1 MSPSTPQAHQTRPL
15 RWSVNLFLAFCLLLL
30 PSLTF
35 MTGEVAQ
42 AGPQAGCTPDES
54 NLAIHEIQGAGHLSS
69 YDGDCIGNVTGI
81 VTARTGTGFYMQEP
95 DADIDGDVKTS
106 EGIFVYTGGA
116 PSVNIGDSVSV
127 TGFIDEYRPGG
138 LSTGNLTIT
147 EFTSSPQVN
156 VGSTTTLPTPTIIGA
171 GGRLP
176 PDTVIEDDAGGNVE
190 TGGTFDP
197 ATDGI
202 DFYESLEGMLVEI
215 QQPLAVS
222 PTSGFGEIAVV
233 GDAGAH
239 ASALSSRDSLV
250 ISSGDFNPE
259 RILLD
264 DTIVTS
270 EPQVKTGAL
279 FSSSIVGVLDYTF
292 GNFKLFN
299 TEALP
304 STTGGV
310 SQETAS
316 TVTDPDTLSVASF
329 NLENLEPGDPQA
341 KFDEL
346 AAQIVDHLKSPDL
359 LGLQEIQD
367 NNGATNNGVV
377 AADQTYQ
384 KLIDAISTAGGPTYQ
399 YRDIAPVNNQD
410 GGEPGGNIR
419 VGFLFR
425 TDRGLSFTDR
435 AGGTATNSVA
445 VVSGPSGPELSY
457 SPGRI
462 DPTNS
467 AFTDSRKPL
476 AAEFQ
481 FNGDTLFVVVNHFNS
496 KGGDDPLFGFA
507 QPPVFSSETQR
518 VAQAQVVN
526 GFVDDLLALDA
537 SAHIIV
543 LGDLNDFQFSAP
555 LTTLKGG
562 VLTDLIDTLP
572 AAERYTYIYDGNAE
586 ALDHILV
593 SDELADNVTYE
604 FDVVHLNA
612 EFPDVDRVTDHDP
625 PLARFQLAPPDLM
638 LDKTVNL
645 FQEPPHP
652 GDALTYTLTLTNNG
666 SIEAQGVHLTDTLP
680 SEVVGND
687 LDVTVDVPAGGQ
699 VVKTIDATVA
709 GDTPPDTLVTNT
721 AYFTHS
727 SGNGMDS
734 ISFTT
739 ASEEPGPGGVE
750 IYLPVLIK

>member
-1 MSPSTPQAHQTRPL
+1 MPSSTPHDHLTRFL
-15 RWSVNLFLAFCLLLL
+15 RWSLNLFLVFCLLLL

-35 MTGEVAQ
+35 MSSEAAQ
-42 AGPQAGCTPDES
+42 ASPQAGCTPDF
-54 NLAIHEIQGAGHLSS
+54 NDLAIHTIQGSGHLSS
-69 YDGDCIGNVTGI
+69 YDGDCIGNVTGV

-95 DADIDGDVKTS
+95 DVDIDGDVKTS
-106 EGIFVYTGGA
+106 EGIFVFTGGA

-156 VGSTTTLPTPTIIGA
+156 VGSPTALPTPTIIGA

-222 PTSGFGEIAVV
+222 PTSSFGEIAVV
-233 GDAGAH
+233 GDAGAY
-239 ASALSSRDSLV
+239 ASLVSSRDSLV
-250 ISSGDFNPE
+250 IASGDFNPE

-299 TEALP
+299 TDALP

-329 NLENLEPGDPQA
+329 NLENLDPGDPQA

-367 NNGATNNGVV
+367 NNGPTNNGTVS
-377 AADQTYQ
+377 ADQTYQ

-435 AGGTATNSVA
+435 AGGTATNSVS

-476 AAEFQ
+476 AGEFQ
-481 FNGDTLFVVVNHFNS
+481 FNGDTIFVIVNHFNS

-518 VAQAQVVN
+518 LAQAAVVN

-555 LTTLKGG
+555 LIALEGS
-562 VLTDLIDTLP
+562 VLTDLVDTLP

-586 ALDHILV
+586 VLDHILV
-593 SDELADNVTYE
+593 SDDLADNVAYD

-612 EFPDVDRVTDHDP
+612 EFPEVDRVTDHDP
-625 PLARFQLAPPDLM
+625 PLARFQLTPPDLM
-638 LDKTVNL
+638 LEKKVDL
-645 FQEPPHP
+645 SHEPPHP

-666 SIEAQGVHLTDTLP
+666 SVEAQGVQLTDTLP
-680 SEVVGND
+680 SEVVGVN
-687 LDVTVDVPAGGQ
+687 LDVFVDVPAGGQ
-699 VVKTIDATVA
+699 VVKTIDATIA
-709 GDTPPDTLVTNT
+709 GDTPPNTLITNT
-721 AYFTHS
+721 AYFTYT
-727 SGNGMDS
+727 SGTGMDS
-734 ISFTT
+734 ASFTT
-739 ASEEPGPGGVE
+739 APHVPSPIGALV
-750 IYLPVLIK
+750 YLPVLVK

>member
-1 MSPSTPQAHQTRPL
+1 
-15 RWSVNLFLAFCLLLL
+15 
-30 PSLTF
+30 
-35 MTGEVAQ
+35 
-42 AGPQAGCTPDES
+42 
-54 NLAIHEIQGAGHLSS
+54 
-69 YDGDCIGNVTGI
+69 
-81 VTARTGTGFYMQEP
+81 MQEP
-95 DADIDGDVKTS
+95 DADVDAEVATS

-116 PSVNIGDSVSV
+116 PSVNEGDSVSV
-127 TGFIDEYRPGG
+127 TGIIDEYRPGG

-147 EFTSSPQVN
+147 EFTSSPQVTKL
-156 VGSTTTLPTPTIIGA
+156 GSASLPAPTIIGA

-176 PDTVIEDDAGGNVE
+176 PSAVIDDDAGGNVE

-197 ATDGI
+197 TTDGI

-222 PTSGFGEIAVV
+222 PTSSFGEIAVV
-233 GDAGAH
+233 GDAGTQ
-239 ASALSSRDSLV
+239 ASLVSSRDSLV
-250 ISSGDFNPE
+250 IASGDFNPE

-299 TEALP
+299 TDALP

-329 NLENLEPGDPQA
+329 NLENLDPGDPQA

-367 NNGATNNGVV
+367 NNGPTNNGTV

-435 AGGTATNSVA
+435 AGGTATNAVS

-476 AAEFQ
+476 AGEFQ
-481 FNGDTLFVVVNHFNS
+481 FNGDTLFVIVNHFNS

-518 VAQAQVVN
+518 LAQAAVVN

-555 LTTLKGG
+555 LIALEGG
-562 VLTDLIDTLP
+562 VLTDLVDTLP

-586 ALDHILV
+586 VLDHILV
-593 SDELADNVTYE
+593 SDDLADNVSYD

-612 EFPDVDRVTDHDP
+612 EFPEVDRVTDHDP
-625 PLARFQLAPPDLM
+625 PLARFQLTPPDLM
-638 LDKTVNL
+638 LEKKVDL
-645 FQEPPHP
+645 SHEPPHP

-666 SIEAQGVHLTDTLP
+666 SVEAQGVQLTDTLP

-687 LDVTVDVPAGGQ
+687 LDVFVDVPAGGQ
-699 VVKTIDATVA
+699 VVKTIDATIA
-709 GDTPPDTLVTNT
+709 GDTPPNTLITNT
-721 AYFTHS
+721 AHFTHT
-727 SGNGMDS
+727 SGTGMDS
-734 ISFTT
+734 ASFTT
-739 ASEEPGPGGVE
+739 APHVPSPIGALV
-750 IYLPVLIK
+750 YLPVLVK